1 MHMMVD
7 SQVVRGWRVDLPTN
21 VITTASMI
29 TTENVSPTHDLE
41 IV

>member
-1 MHMMVD
+1 MMVD

-21 VITTASMI
+21 VITIIVSMI

-41 IV
+41 TV